1 MDSLRGRP
9 TSCRIHHF
17 SGILVSL
24 ESSLTVSVDFFPQ
37 KCIAR
42 KDILTLPYPLYSFK
56 AYFLYQNSLWSVV
69 PQSTL
74 CGVSQVSGQLKER
87 SISSHSL
94 LAPDWSMD
102 AAERV
107 PAVTPRASLFSNLA
121 IKERLCLETC
131 SVLDNRWHGNV

>member
-24 ESSLTVSVDFFPQ
+24 ESSLTVSVDFFLRS
-37 KCIAR
+37 ALLER
-42 KDILTLPYPLYSFK
+42 TYLPYHKPLYSFK

-94 LAPDWSMD
+94 LAPDWSTD